1 MFCLFQIIKNTSTFE
16 LTNKKVLRI
25 WYSFI
30 QYLVNVNMKKSLRSL
45 ITGFILIIAFASCST
60 LKVVSDKDSSV
71 DFSQYRTYQYYGWAK
86 ESNKIL
92 NALDQERIE
101 KAFGK
106 EFEKRGL
113 KYVKDNGDLMVT
125 LYIVTE
131 KKTQTTANTTHMG
144 VGMGYGYGG
153 YYGYGPAYGWGASS
167 SHTTYNQYDYTVG
180 TLIIDVYDATGKKLI
195 WEAIAKGTID
205 ENLKNREVNINR
217 AVGRM
222 MLEYPVPAKKE

>member
-1 MFCLFQIIKNTSTFE
+1 
-16 LTNKKVLRI
+16 
-25 WYSFI
+25 
-30 QYLVNVNMKKSLRSL
+30 MKKSLRTL
-45 ITGFILIIAFASCST
+45 IPGLILIISFASCST

-71 DFSQYRTYQYYGWAK
+71 DFTQYKTYQYFGWAK

-106 EFEKRGL
+106 EFQKRGL

-144 VGMGYGYGG
+144 GGMGYGYGG